1 MFTLLCVDINFGEYF
16 IIFLVALLV
25 FGPERLPEI
34 TRKAGSWVRDLRV
47 AANDFRQSLETE
59 VGDLTQPL
67 TELRDEAKGLTD
79 DFKAEANKL
88 TADTERALDWD
99 GPAHASG
106 PTHEDS
112 MEDLK
117 RIDADIAQIEASE
130 TEATSDDN

>member
-1 MFTLLCVDINFGEYF
+1 M
-16 IIFLVALLV
+16 
-25 FGPERLPEI
+25 
-34 TRKAGSWVRDLRV
+34 RDLRV
-47 AANDFRQSLETE
+47 VANDFRQSLESE

-79 DFKAEANKL
+79 DFKAEVNKL

-99 GPAHASG
+99 GPEHSSG

-117 RIDADIAQIEASE
+117 RIDDDIAQLEASE
-130 TEATSDDN
+130 TEPSSDDN

>member
-1 MFTLLCVDINFGEYF
+1 MFTLLYVDINFGEYF
-16 IIFLVALLV
+16 IIFVVALLV

-34 TRKAGSWVRDLRV
+34 TRKAGSWMRDLRV
-47 AANDFRQSLETE
+47 VANDFRQSLESE

-79 DFKAEANKL
+79 GFKAEVSKL

-99 GPAHASG
+99 GPAHSSG

-117 RIDADIAQIEASE
+117 PIDDDIAQLEASE
-130 TEATSDDN
+130 TEPSSDDK

>member
-1 MFTLLCVDINFGEYF
+1 MFTLLYVDINFGEYF
-16 IIFLVALLV
+16 IIFVVALLV

-34 TRKAGSWVRDLRV
+34 TRKAGSWMRDLRV
-47 AANDFRQSLETE
+47 VANDFRQSLESE

-79 DFKAEANKL
+79 GFKAEVSKL

-99 GPAHASG
+99 GPAHSSG

-117 RIDADIAQIEASE
+117 RIDDDIAQLEASE
-130 TEATSDDN
+130 TEPSSDDK